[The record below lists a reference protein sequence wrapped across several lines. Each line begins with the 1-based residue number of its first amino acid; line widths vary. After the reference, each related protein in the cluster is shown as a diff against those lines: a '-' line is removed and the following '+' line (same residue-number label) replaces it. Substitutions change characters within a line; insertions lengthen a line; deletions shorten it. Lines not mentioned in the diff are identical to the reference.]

1 MSTIFKEIKEYIY
14 NDKNSL
20 VQKYNSLFY
29 DKKIKVKIVKDII
42 EVKQIN
48 NENKIENELEK
59 KEEDDVRIKE
69 KIEENQEEE
78 EIQRKIV
85 EYNRKGKIIKTY
97 SQTANDNLTMIIKKE
112 NENNDKIKHYRTKNK
127 ERYYYEKNR
136 L

>member
-1 MSTIFKEIKEYIY
+1 MIDLKLLKSG
-14 NDKNSL
+14 
-20 VQKYNSLFY
+20 
-29 DKKIKVKIVKDII
+29 KKIKVKIVKDII

-112 NENNDKIKHYRTKNK
+112 HENNDKIKHYRTKNK
-127 ERYYYEKNR
+127 ERYFFFQWYIF
-136 L
+136 

>member
-1 MSTIFKEIKEYIY
+1 M
-14 NDKNSL
+14 
-20 VQKYNSLFY
+20 
-29 DKKIKVKIVKDII
+29 KIVKDII

-85 EYNRKGKIIKTY
+85 EYNRKGKIIKM
-97 SQTANDNLTMIIKKE
+97 LIKE
-112 NENNDKIKHYRTKNK
+112 KILYILKK
-127 ERYYYEKNR
+127 
-136 L
+136 